1 MSEQA
6 VETLIGIG
14 VLSFVIIIAALF
26 YYFKYTTNRY
36 EELSKEQRMDARDRE
51 EKLQSTLDN
60 TIDRMG
66 DITKSLQEVNQSVA
80 RQTHETNMSINAI
93 NQTTMQLGSTVS
105 TLSNAVDRLDKT
117 TNLVVPKVNTLE
129 ERMYRI
135 ESQSKQ

>member
-14 VLSFVIIIAALF
+14 VMSFVVIITALF
-26 YYFKYTTNRY
+26 YYFKYTTSRY
-36 EELSKEQRMDARDRE
+36 EELNKEQRTDAKERE

-80 RQTHETNMSINAI
+80 KQTHETNMSINAI

-117 TNLVVPKVNTLE
+117 TNFVVPKVNILE
-129 ERMYRI
+129 ERVSQI
-135 ESQSKQ
+135 EGKYQ